1 MTPLR
6 LLQVEDTDH
15 DAALVQLAL
24 TRAGY
29 DIVARRV
36 DCAEALRRELHG
48 SGWDLVIADYTMP
61 RFSGKKALAIVREQ
75 HPDLPFIF
83 VSGTI
88 GEDNAVAAMK
98 TGAHDYIMKTNLG
111 RLPPAVE
118 RELREAAVRREK
130 YLANQRVAY
139 LAYHDS
145 LTDLPNR
152 ALFLDRL
159 QQAILRSHNDEKG
172 LAVLL
177 IDLDGFKE
185 VNDALGHHAGDFVLQ
200 EVAMRLRSTLRA
212 SDTVARL
219 GGDEFAVL
227 LPGTDV
233 NRAVLA
239 SRKILLDLQHPFVTD
254 GRQLNV
260 SASVGIAGV
269 PWHAATGEEVL
280 RRADSAM
287 YLAKKEK
294 SGYLVYE
301 ASRDQ
306 RSGSRASLASAMGPA
321 INGRQFVVDYQ
332 PVLQLPTNTVSAV
345 ESLVRWNHPELGR
358 LMPDEFIRIAEHTG
372 LVDPL
377 TSFVLERAMIEW
389 PRSARPE
396 ACGIAVNV
404 SPRSLQHTAFPERV
418 RKLLEL
424 HRMPATSLILEVT
437 ESMVMADPERAIRCL
452 DELRGMGVRLV
463 LDDFGKGYT
472 SLSYLRRLPVDQ
484 IKIDRSFINNLADD
498 GDETLV
504 KCMIN
509 LAHNLGMTAIA
520 EGVET
525 QAVLDLLCDLG
536 CDAAQGYFLVKP
548 GPAPKI
554 IAWLK
559 RHAGRS
565 S

>member
-1 MTPLR
+1 
-6 LLQVEDTDH
+6 
-15 DAALVQLAL
+15 
-24 TRAGY
+24 
-29 DIVARRV
+29 
-36 DCAEALRRELHG
+36 
-48 SGWDLVIADYTMP
+48 
-61 RFSGKKALAIVREQ
+61 
-75 HPDLPFIF
+75 
-83 VSGTI
+83 
-88 GEDNAVAAMK
+88 
-98 TGAHDYIMKTNLG
+98 
-111 RLPPAVE
+111 
-118 RELREAAVRREK
+118 
-130 YLANQRVAY
+130 
-139 LAYHDS
+139 
-145 LTDLPNR
+145 
-152 ALFLDRL
+152 
-159 QQAILRSHNDEKG
+159 
-172 LAVLL
+172 
-177 IDLDGFKE
+177 
-185 VNDALGHHAGDFVLQ
+185 
-200 EVAMRLRSTLRA
+200 
-212 SDTVARL
+212 
-219 GGDEFAVL
+219 
-227 LPGTDV
+227 
-233 NRAVLA
+233 
-239 SRKILLDLQHPFVTD
+239 
-254 GRQLNV
+254 
-260 SASVGIAGV
+260 
-269 PWHAATGEEVL
+269 
-280 RRADSAM
+280 M

-294 SGYLVYE
+294 SGYLGAE

-389 PRSARPE
+389 PRFARPE

-559 RHAGRS
+559 RHADRS

>member
-83 VSGTI
+83 VSATI

-118 RELREAAVRREK
+118 RELREAAVRREHH
-130 YLANQRVAY
+130 LANQRVAY

-159 QQAILRSHNDEKG
+159 QQAILRSHHDEKG

-185 VNDALGHHAGDFVLQ
+185 VNDALGHHAGDLRAAGSGDAAAQ
-200 EVAMRLRSTLRA
+200 RPARLRHGGA
-212 SDTVARL
+212 ARRRRVR
-219 GGDEFAVL
+219 GAAA
-227 LPGTDV
+227 GTDV
-233 NRAVLA
+233 NRAELA
-239 SRKILLDLQHPFVTD
+239 ARKILLDLQHPFVVD

-269 PWHAATGEEVL
+269 PWHAATGDEVL

-287 YLAKKEK
+287 YLAKKDK
-294 SGYLVYE
+294 TRI
-301 ASRDQ
+301 SRLRGVA
-306 RSGSRASLASAMGPA
+306 RSAIRQPREPRLGDGAGDRRPAVRAS
-321 INGRQFVVDYQ
+321 
-332 PVLQLPTNTVSAV
+332 T
-345 ESLVRWNHPELGR
+345 
-358 LMPDEFIRIAEHTG
+358 
-372 LVDPL
+372 
-377 TSFVLERAMIEW
+377 TS
-389 PRSARPE
+389 
-396 ACGIAVNV
+396 
-404 SPRSLQHTAFPERV
+404 
-418 RKLLEL
+418 
-424 HRMPATSLILEVT
+424 
-437 ESMVMADPERAIRCL
+437 
-452 DELRGMGVRLV
+452 
-463 LDDFGKGYT
+463 
-472 SLSYLRRLPVDQ
+472 
-484 IKIDRSFINNLADD
+484 RSF
-498 GDETLV
+498 T
-504 KCMIN
+504 CRP
-509 LAHNLGMTAIA
+509 T
-520 EGVET
+520 
-525 QAVLDLLCDLG
+525 
-536 CDAAQGYFLVKP
+536 
-548 GPAPKI
+548 
-554 IAWLK
+554 
-559 RHAGRS
+559 R
-565 S
+565 